1 MGKKLVVCVVFS
13 KKFVYG
19 NELSKSFHRG
29 CLWQTVVTEVVYGK
43 KVSYGLSIAKCCLIG
58 CLWQTVVL

>member
-1 MGKKLVVCVVFS
+1 MAKSCHRDCLTKRSLRVFKIFCGKKLSLRLSMGKKLVVCVVFS

-29 CLWQTVVTEVVYGK
+29 CL
-43 KVSYGLSIAKCCLIG
+43 
-58 CLWQTVVL
+58 